1 MSDAAALPIRSIG
14 AIVERY
20 MFDTIRISR
29 RTEQGAY
36 FDQSKGQTVYPAPT
50 VIYEGKAYV
59 APMGIPTNSKYR
71 EEDVAQTTYEIAIP
85 YNAAQV
91 EPQDDGSYC
100 FLSREFPNVYLRLDG
115 TGITAPLPSGGG
127 TVNAQ
132 YTNNGGLAEFIVTDV

>member
-1 MSDAAALPIRSIG
+1 
-14 AIVERY
+14 

-91 EPQDDGSYC
+91 EPQDDVLVLTSAYNPKWVGYTFIVKGEIGST
-100 FLSREFPNVYLRLDG
+100 FETHTRLSARLDRSA
-115 TGITAPLPSGGG
+115 T
-127 TVNAQ
+127 
-132 YTNNGGLAEFIVTDV
+132 